1 MEFDYS
7 SKIIT
12 LQQALDLV
20 KPNDYIVTG
29 MCIAEAKDFMSKLH
43 TIADRVDDVT
53 VSNCIPMA
61 DHEFFSNPKYRGKF
75 MLETWFYTAT
85 LRHYHKNGNVSFI
98 PNHLHLAARK
108 RLDFKKPNIYV
119 GSACMPDKHGN
130 ISLSLSTT
138 YERQMIEAADIT
150 ILEINPNFPRT
161 FGDIQVHVN
170 DIDYLVEAN
179 YPPLEVPMAPISEK
193 DRVIGDYIA
202 SHVEDGACIQLGIGG
217 IPNAVA
223 DALIGKKDLGIHTEM
238 FSDGMM
244 NLFRAGAITGK
255 YKNIQ
260 KGRMVATF
268 AMGSAELYEFLD
280 NNPAIEFLDGNYTND
295 PKVIALNDN
304 QISIN
309 TSLEVDLT
317 GQCASESL
325 GSVQFSGTGG
335 QSDTAIGAQDSKGGK
350 SFIALYSTA
359 MVRNKKTGEK
369 EEVSKIVHQLKRG
382 AAVSLSRND
391 VDYVVTEYGV
401 ASLRGTSIR
410 ERVDR
415 LIAIAHPKFRD
426 GLRKEALNL
435 GLIYE
440 RKA

>member
-1 MEFDYS
+1 MSYDYS
-7 SKIIT
+7 DKIIS
-12 LQQALDLV
+12 LQQALDMV

-29 MCIAEAKDFMSKLH
+29 MCIAEAKDFMSRLH
-43 TIADRVDDVT
+43 TVADRIDDVT

-61 DHEFFSNPKYRGKF
+61 DHEFFSNPQYCGKF

-85 LRHYHKNGNVSFI
+85 LRQFHKNGNVSFI
-98 PNHLHLAARK
+98 PNHLHLASRK
-108 RLDFKKPNIYV
+108 RLDYKKPNIYV
-119 GSACMPDKHGN
+119 GAACMPDKHGN

-138 YERQMIEAADIT
+138 YEKHMIEAADIT

-161 FGDIQVHVN
+161 FGDMQVHVSE
-170 DIDYLVEAN
+170 IDYLVESN
-179 YPPLEVPMAPISEK
+179 YQPHAIPIVPSSDK
-193 DRVIGDYIA
+193 DQIIGKYIA
-202 SHVEDGACIQLGIGG
+202 EYIDDGACIQLGIGG

-223 DALIGKKDLGIHTEM
+223 DALHGKKDLGIHTEM

-244 NLFRAGAITGK
+244 HLYKSGAITGK

-268 AMGSAELYEFLD
+268 AMGSAELYAFLD
-280 NNPAIEFLDGNYTND
+280 DNPAVEFLDGSYTND

-304 QISIN
+304 QVSIN
-309 TSLEVDLT
+309 TTLEVDLT

-335 QSDTAIGAQDSKGGK
+335 QSDTAIGAQDSKGGM

-359 MVRNKKTGEK
+359 MVRNRATGER
-369 EEVSKIVHQLKRG
+369 EEVSKIVHQLKPG

-401 ASLRGTSIR
+401 AELRGTSIR

-415 LIAIAHPKFRD
+415 LTAIAHPKFRD
-426 GLRKEALNL
+426 QLMEKAYEL

-440 RKA
+440 RQS

>member
-1 MEFDYS
+1 MDFDYS
-7 SKIIT
+7 AKIIT
-12 LQQALDLV
+12 LQQALDMV

-29 MCIAEAKDFMSKLH
+29 MCMAEAMNFMSQLH
-43 TIADRVDDVT
+43 TIADRVEDVT

-61 DHEFFSNPKYRGKF
+61 DHQFFTNPDYRSKF

-85 LRHYHKNGNVSFI
+85 LRKFHKNGNVSFI
-98 PNHLHLAARK
+98 PNHLHFSAKK
-108 RLDFKKPNIYV
+108 RLHYRKPNIYV
-119 GSACMPDKHGN
+119 GAACVPDKHGY
-130 ISLSLSTT
+130 ISLSLSTC
-138 YERQMIEAADIT
+138 YEKQMIEAADIA

-161 FGDIQVHVN
+161 FGDIQIHVSE
-170 DIDYLVEAN
+170 IDYLVEAN
-179 YPPLEVPMAPISEK
+179 YPPSTIPIAPPSEK
-193 DRVIGDYIA
+193 DRTIGKYIA
-202 SHVEDGACIQLGIGG
+202 DLVEDGSCIQLGIGG

-223 DALIGKKDLGIHTEM
+223 EALHGKKDLGVHTEM

-244 NLFRAGAITGK
+244 ELFKAGAINGK

-280 NNPAIEFLDGNYTND
+280 NNPGIEFLDGYYTND
-295 PKVIALNDN
+295 PKIIALNDK
-304 QISIN
+304 QVSIN
-309 TSLEVDLT
+309 TTLEVDLT

-335 QSDTAIGAQDSKGGK
+335 QSDTAVGAQDSKGGK

-359 MVRNKKTGEK
+359 RVRNKETGEK
-369 EEVSKIVHQLKRG
+369 EEVSKIVSQLKQG

-391 VDYVVTEYGV
+391 VDFVVTEYGV
-401 ASLRGTSIR
+401 ASLRGTSIV
-410 ERVDR
+410 ERVDK

-426 GLRKEALNL
+426 QLKKEALSL
-435 GLIYE
+435 GLVYE
-440 RKA
+440 R

>member
-1 MEFDYS
+1 MNYDYS
-7 SKIIT
+7 SKVIT
-12 LQQALDLV
+12 LQQALNLV

-43 TIADRVDDVT
+43 TIADRVEDVT
-53 VSNCIPMA
+53 VSNCIPME
-61 DHEFFSNPKYRGKF
+61 DHEFFSNPAYRSKF
-75 MLETWFYTAT
+75 MLETWFYTPT
-85 LRHYHKNGNVSFI
+85 LRRCHKNGNVSFI

-119 GSACMPDKHGN
+119 GSACVPDKHGF

-138 YERQMIEAADIT
+138 YEKKMIEAADIS
-150 ILEINPNFPRT
+150 ILEINPNYPRT
-161 FGDIQVHVN
+161 FGDIQVHVSE
-170 DIDYLVEAN
+170 IDYLVEAN
-179 YPPLEVPMAPISEK
+179 YEPLAIPIAPCSDK
-193 DRVIGDYIA
+193 DKKIGKYIA
-202 SHVEDGACIQLGIGG
+202 ELVEDGSCIQLGIGG

-223 DALIGKKDLGIHTEM
+223 EALKDKRELGIHTEM

-268 AMGSAELYEFLD
+268 AMGTPELYKFLD
-280 NNPAIEFLDGNYTND
+280 NNPGIEFLDGSYTND
-295 PKVIALNDN
+295 PKVVALNDKAV
-304 QISIN
+304 SIN

-335 QSDTAIGAQDSKGGK
+335 QADTAIGAQDSKGGK

-359 MVRNKKTGEK
+359 MVKNHETGEK

-401 ASLRGTSIR
+401 AVLRGTCIKD
-410 ERVDR
+410 RVDR

-426 GLRKEALNL
+426 QLRKQALNL

-440 RKA
+440 R

>member
-1 MEFDYS
+1 MNYDYS
-7 SKIIT
+7 SKLIT
-12 LQQALDLV
+12 LKQALDLV

-29 MCIAEAKDFMSKLH
+29 MCIAEAKDFMSQLH
-43 TIADRVDDVT
+43 TIADRAVDVR

-61 DHEFFSNPKYRGKF
+61 DHEFFANPEYRSKF
-75 MLETWFYTAT
+75 MVETWFYTAS
-85 LRHYHKNGNVSFI
+85 LRRFHKNGNVTYI
-98 PNHLHLAARK
+98 PNHLHLAAKK

-119 GSACMPDKHGN
+119 GAAAMPDKHGN

-138 YERQMIEAADIT
+138 YEKQMIEAADIT

-161 FGDIQVHVN
+161 FGDIQVHVK
-170 DIDYLVEAN
+170 DIDYLVECD
-179 YPPLEVPMAPISEK
+179 YEPLALPDPVMNDK
-193 DRVIGDYIA
+193 DRKIGKYIA
-202 SHVEDGACIQLGIGG
+202 DLVDDGSCLQLGIGG

-223 DALIGKKDLGIHTEM
+223 EALIDKKDLGVHTEM

-244 NLFRAGAITGK
+244 KLYQAGAITGK
-255 YKNIQ
+255 YKNMD
-260 KGRMVATF
+260 KGKMIATF
-268 AMGSAELYEFLD
+268 AMGSKELYEFLD
-280 NNPAIEFLDGNYTND
+280 DNPAVEFYDGYYTND
-295 PKVIALNDN
+295 PYVIAQNDN

-309 TSLEVDLT
+309 TTLEVDLT

-335 QSDTAIGAQDSKGGK
+335 QSDTAVGAQMSKGGK

-359 MVRNKKTGEK
+359 MVRNPETGEK
-369 EEVSKIVHQLKRG
+369 EEISKIVGQLKVG

-401 ASLRGTSIR
+401 AALRGTGVT
-410 ERVDR
+410 ERVER

-426 GLRKEALNL
+426 ELRAAALEL
-435 GLIYE
+435 GMIYE
-440 RKA
+440 R

>member
-1 MEFDYS
+1 MRYDYS
-7 SKIIT
+7 SKVIT
-12 LQQALDLV
+12 VEDALNLV

-43 TIADRVDDVT
+43 TIADKVDEVT

-61 DHEFFSNPKYRGKF
+61 NHEFFSNPEYRNKF
-75 MLETWFYTAT
+75 MLETWFYTGP
-85 LRHYHKNGNVSFI
+85 LRQYHKNGNVSYI
-98 PNHLHLAARK
+98 PNHLHLAATK
-108 RLDFKKPNIYV
+108 RLDYKRPNIYV
-119 GSACMPDKHGN
+119 GAACVPDKHGN

-138 YERQMIEAADIT
+138 YEKKMIEVADIS

-161 FGDIQVHVN
+161 FGDIQVHVSE
-170 DIDYLVEAN
+170 IDYLIETD
-179 YPPLEVPMAPISEK
+179 YAPHALPQTEPSEK
-193 DRVIGDYIA
+193 DKVIGKYIA
-202 SHVEDGACIQLGIGG
+202 DYVEDRSCIQLGIGG

-223 DALIGKKDLGIHTEM
+223 EALVDKKDLGIHTEM

-244 NLFRAGAITGK
+244 KLYRAGAITGK
-255 YKNIQ
+255 YKNKQ
-260 KGRMVATF
+260 KGRMIATF

-280 NNPAIEFLDGNYTND
+280 DNPCVEFLDGDYTND
-295 PKVIALNDN
+295 PYVIALNDN

-325 GSVQFSGTGG
+325 GSTQFSGTGG
-335 QSDTAIGAQDSKGGK
+335 QSDTAIGAQNSKGGK

-359 MVRNKKTGEK
+359 MVRNKEAGEK
-369 EEVSKIVHQLKRG
+369 EEVSKIVSQLKQG

-401 ASLRGTSIR
+401 AQLRGTSIKD
-410 ERVDR
+410 RVER
-415 LIAIAHPKFRD
+415 LIAIAHPKFRAQ
-426 GLRKEALNL
+426 LMEEAKAL

-440 RKA
+440 R